1 MVKRAAALI
10 LVLLYLGRHHQP
22 AQAQTPQL
30 TPYQSVEGEMRT
42 AGDSQTWQFT
52 AIEGAMVSI
61 HATSADTFDPVLTL
75 SNSSGT
81 ALMSNDD
88 YNYPESLDAMLEGIT
103 LPRTDTYTVTVSGA
117 NETVGTYTL
126 TLNYGYSE
134 AVLVRPIDVAV
145 NWEESTNAVTVIQ
158 ADGIAAVTASG
169 ANSSGYVSDTLAEA
183 YNSFHVRVEIVEVS
197 GRSGWVTGLALRAN
211 ETRRYVVQVN
221 QRGQWRL
228 VRQDSNSERIVRD
241 WTAHPAIRAGETR
254 FALGVLVNRQVFDV
268 FYNDA
273 FVGQAVDRQ
282 VTASESGVLGLYVG
296 APDALDA
303 TATAQFGALYVT
315 VPAMNADARVIPQQ
329 LMAGSLGLTVQELE
343 RRGVIQGGGEQVLSV
358 AESNGRQIQSGVNR
372 IVLGRAAQFERYV
385 LSTTFTAQADSDGVT
400 GCGLLFGHTS
410 DESHG
415 VAYLDRTGAYGMS
428 LRDGAAYQ
436 PGLFGESQNPAWQTG
451 RQHLLIVRLNDRIH
465 YYVNRQYVGTV
476 TAPAASGQVGNV
488 VVNYDPVNTFCQF
501 NDTWVWRLP

>member
-10 LVLLYLGRHHQP
+10 VALLCLGWHHQP

-30 TPYQSVEGEMRT
+30 TPYQPVEGEMRT
-42 AGDSQTWQFT
+42 AGDSQPWQFT
-52 AIEGAMVSI
+52 AIEGAMVSLY
-61 HATSADTFDPVLTL
+61 ATSADTFDPVLTL
-75 SNSSGT
+75 TNSSG
-81 ALMSNDD
+81 AVLMSNDD
-88 YNYPESLDAMLEGIT
+88 YNYPESLDALLEAIT

-117 NETVGTYTL
+117 NETTGTYTL
-126 TLNYGYSE
+126 TLTYGYSE
-134 AVLVRPIDVAV
+134 AVLVRPFDVSVNWDESSSAV
-145 NWEESTNAVTVIQ
+145 NVIQ

-169 ANSSGYVSDTLAEA
+169 ANSAGYVSDSLAEA
-183 YNSFHVRVEIVEVS
+183 YTTFHVRAELVEVS
-197 GRSGWVTGLALRAN
+197 GRNGWIAGLALRAN
-211 ETRRYVVQVN
+211 DSRRYVVQVN

-228 VRQDSNSERIVRD
+228 VRQESTSERIVRD

-254 FALGVLVNRQVFDV
+254 FTLGVLANRQAFDV

-303 TATAQFGALYVT
+303 SATAQFGALHVT
-315 VPAMNADARVIPQQ
+315 VPAMNADVRVLPQQ

-343 RRGVIQGGGEQVLSV
+343 RRGVMPVGGEQALSV

-385 LSTTFTAQADSDGVT
+385 LSATFTAQADSDGVT
-400 GCGLLFGHTS
+400 GCGLLFGHVS
-410 DESHG
+410 DEAHG
-415 VAYLDRTGAYGMS
+415 VAYLDRTGAYGLS
-428 LRDGAAYQ
+428 IRDGAAYQ
-436 PGLFGESQNPAWQTG
+436 PGLFGESQNAAWQTG

-465 YYVNRQYVGTV
+465 YYVNRQYVGTLN
-476 TAPAASGQVGNV
+476 APAVNGQVGNV